1 MEKIK
6 LLNFSIFFSII
17 FSLSIFLWSLN
28 INFFQVRFLYLI
40 LILPIFYEIFKKKIH
55 VEKDQIKIITIF
67 SALISLILLLNLDN
81 TNQKSILTYIFIFL
95 TFLIILFYGHYL
107 KKIEII
113 IFTFFIFFAIS
124 LLLTGKL
131 LLPFSTINSYDPW
144 TDRCG
149 GIPINLIFNS
159 DQITES
165 YLNFK
170 IGINEFIFKENSHF
184 SILSPAIVLFLTSK
198 FIDTKNT
205 FYRIFIIIIFF
216 IIYNKV
222 TTTFFLSII
231 LSFVLIYAFNFKKF
245 SKKKATIFIILISIL
260 GVNFINDQNC
270 RKRIDTL
277 VYKIINYSNGYL
289 TNSNLKKNKSLNN
302 SEVELQENKNKV
314 WIGNMS
320 TAVFVK
326 STEIAF
332 ESIIDRPFGWGL
344 NNYILANDYYDDI
357 KIYKDYKNY
366 EFAKDL
372 NKSDASN
379 TMIKLIVEIGIFS
392 TIILFF
398 LFKYLINSKI
408 PVDEKLFY
416 FSIIISHFIRGVG
429 YFNSGFIIILIF
441 ILLRSIN
448 TNNINF
454 PYKNL

>member
-1 MEKIK
+1 
-6 LLNFSIFFSII
+6 
-17 FSLSIFLWSLN
+17 
-28 INFFQVRFLYLI
+28 
-40 LILPIFYEIFKKKIH
+40 
-55 VEKDQIKIITIF
+55 
-67 SALISLILLLNLDN
+67 
-81 TNQKSILTYIFIFL
+81 
-95 TFLIILFYGHYL
+95 
-107 KKIEII
+107 
-113 IFTFFIFFAIS
+113 
-124 LLLTGKL
+124 
-131 LLPFSTINSYDPW
+131 
-144 TDRCG
+144 
-149 GIPINLIFNS
+149 
-159 DQITES
+159 
-165 YLNFK
+165 
-170 IGINEFIFKENSHF
+170 
-184 SILSPAIVLFLTSK
+184 
-198 FIDTKNT
+198 
-205 FYRIFIIIIFF
+205 
-216 IIYNKV
+216 
-222 TTTFFLSII
+222 
-231 LSFVLIYAFNFKKF
+231 
-245 SKKKATIFIILISIL
+245 LISIL

-277 VYKIINYSNGYL
+277 VSKIINYSNGYL